1 MKQGWETRKIGD
13 ILKETETINPNLTP
27 NKQFKYVDVS
37 SVSNTSFTIEN
48 AKNIFGKLAPSR
60 ARKLILA
67 GDIVFATVRP
77 TLQRIS
83 KIPEEYNKQV
93 CSTGF
98 FVLRPT
104 REVLNTYLYY
114 YLFTESFKSN
124 IKDLQRGTS
133 YPAVTDSDIK
143 NQRISYPK
151 SLVEQQRIVAILD
164 QAFDAIAKAKANTEK
179 NLANARELFESTLN
193 TNLSN
198 LNMEWEDKKLGEIFE
213 IERGGSPRP
222 ISSYLTKE
230 PNGVNWIKIGD
241 TKGITKYIYKTEEK
255 IRPEGVRKSRMVYE
269 EDFILSNSMSFGRPY
284 IMKTTGCIHDGW
296 LVLRAKTK
304 NIDQD
309 FLYYVLGSN
318 LIFSQFDKLAA
329 GSTVRNLN
337 IGLVKSVTI
346 PLPPL
351 GEQQA
356 IVTRL
361 EVLSAETKK
370 LEALY
375 QQKLADLD
383 ELKRSILQ
391 KAFNGDL

>member
-1 MKQGWETRKIGD
+1 MKQGWENKHLGEISEIINGGTPDTSERKYWDGEILWITPKDMGKLNGIFVSDTERKI
-13 ILKETETINPNLTP
+13 TETGLKN
-27 NKQFKYVDVS
+27 S
-37 SVSNTSFTIEN
+37 S
-48 AKNIFGKLAPSR
+48 AKILPVNSIILSSR
-60 ARKLILA
+60 APIGHLA
-67 GDIVFATVRP
+67 INKMP
-77 TLQRIS
+77 IS
-83 KIPEEYNKQV
+83 TNQGCKGIIPENN
-93 CSTGF
+93 
-98 FVLRPT
+98 
-104 REVLNTYLYY
+104 LNPLYLYY
-114 YLFTESFKSN
+114 FLKHSTPLLNELGSGTTFKELSGSKLAEV
-124 IKDLQRGTS
+124 IVPLPPLS
-133 YPAVTDSDIK
+133 
-143 NQRISYPK
+143 
-151 SLVEQQRIVAILD
+151 EQQRIVAILD
-164 QAFDAIAKAKANTEK
+164 QAFDAIARAKANIEK

-193 TNLSN
+193 ANLSN
-198 LNMEWEDKKLGEIFE
+198 LNMEWENKKLGEIFE

-269 EDFILSNSMSFGRPY
+269 GDFILSNSMSFGRPY

-351 GEQQA
+351 GEQQT

-361 EVLSAETKK
+361 EVLSAEVKK

-391 KAFNGDL
+391 KAFNGEL